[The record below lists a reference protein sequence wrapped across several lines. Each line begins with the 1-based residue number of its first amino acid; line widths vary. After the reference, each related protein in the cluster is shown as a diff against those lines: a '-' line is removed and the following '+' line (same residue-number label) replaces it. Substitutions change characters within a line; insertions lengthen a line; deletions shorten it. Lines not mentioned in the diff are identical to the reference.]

1 MRSLHEAER
10 IASVRASLVALRG
23 SERPRLLWLSH
34 ALGGGVERHLDEL
47 EVVVA
52 GHAWALRLQPGS
64 WPGGV
69 VLRFPCMAELDARVA
84 RLQLGFTWPE
94 DGPLLLAWL
103 QWLGVSRLHVHHL
116 AGFPDALIQAL
127 MGLNVPVDMTLHDHS
142 ILGVNTNS
150 QASPLARPMQGLARA
165 AQRVIAPSRS
175 LADAV
180 REQLPALNICVRP
193 HPDAEVDIP
202 YPAPLQLPLG
212 DQEVMRVLCLGTF
225 TPEKGALVLSR
236 VARLAAR
243 QKRPVAFSLLGEHLY
258 PLPRSVECSGAYQD
272 ADLDRLIRQKRPH
285 LLWLPA
291 QVPETWSYTLSAGL
305 RAALPILAS
314 DIGVFAERLK
324 GRPATRL
331 LSPSSSPD
339 AWLKTLLD
347 MRSQMV
353 RGGSRES
360 WPQESLRA
368 FYRAGDYLQCQQP
381 EVLRECSSPSGLL
394 RALRLGAVQ
403 PGRRRR
409 WLGALVSHLRR
420 MPVIG
425 RLLASASLRHRL
437 KRALLAV
444 CQPR

>member
-10 IASVRASLVALRG
+10 IASVRASLFALHD

-47 EVVVA
+47 EGVVA

-69 VLRFPCMAELDARVA
+69 VLRFPCMAELGARVA
-84 RLQLGFTWPE
+84 RLQLGFTWPQ

-116 AGFPDALIQAL
+116 AGFPEALIQAL
-127 MGLNVPVDMTLHDHS
+127 MGLNVPVDMTLHDYS

-150 QASPLARPMQGLARA
+150 QASPLARPMQGLARV

-243 QKRPVAFSLLGEHLY
+243 QGRPVAFSLLGEHLY

-272 ADLDRLIRQKRPH
+272 TDLDRLIRQKRPH

-305 RAALPILAS
+305 RAGLPMLAS

-331 LSPSSSPD
+331 LGPSSSPD
-339 AWLKTLLD
+339 AWLKALLD
-347 MRSQMV
+347 MRDQLV
-353 RGGSRES
+353 RVGSKES
-360 WPQESLRA
+360 WPQETFLA
-368 FYRAGDYLQCQQP
+368 FYSTGEYLQCQQP
-381 EVLRECSSPSGLL
+381 EAPRECSQPPGLL

-409 WLGALVSHLRR
+409 WLRALVGHLRR
-420 MPVIG
+420 MPLVG
-425 RLLASASLRHRL
+425 QLLASASLRHRL
-437 KRALLAV
+437 KRVLLV
-444 CQPR
+444 ISQSR